1 MSNIDKSREFDL
13 EELAKA
19 KQNAK
24 SAAEREHYEKIMYR
38 IVTQSTEI
46 SSLRTEL
53 IGALKVNDNAKVKR
67 IQQHI
72 QAVRL
77 EETRGASWG
86 QNKGE
91 GKIYE

>member
-1 MSNIDKSREFDL
+1 MIDKSREFDL

-19 KQNAK
+19 KKNAK
-24 SAAEREHYEKIMYR
+24 TSAEREYYDKMMYR
-38 IVTQSTEI
+38 IINQSTTI
-46 SSLRTEL
+46 TSLRNAL
-53 IGALKVNDNAKVKR
+53 IGALRVNDVGKVKR

-86 QNKGE
+86 QNKQE
-91 GKIYE
+91 NKLI